1 MQVLLPDGNPLELED
16 GATGLDA
23 ARAIGQRLA
32 RDTIAVEV
40 DGELHDL
47 RLPLPEGARFRV
59 LTARD
64 PEALAVLRHSTAHV
78 LAEAVTHLWPG
89 VRVAI
94 GPAIDDGFYYDFEFP
109 EPVSADDLGRIEE
122 EMRRILAAEHPF
134 VHTDGVDK
142 AQLAEQFRGE
152 DQPYKLELV
161 EALADGDISVYD
173 QDGFEDLCRGPHLQ
187 TTKPIKAFKLLSM
200 AGAYWRGDSS
210 KPMLTRIYGTVFFDQ
225 QSLDDHL
232 ERLEQARRRDH
243 RRIGRELHLY
253 HSSEVSPG
261 GPFWHPRGMIV
272 WNELTALW
280 RELNRA
286 RGYQEVRT
294 PILYSAD
301 LWKQSGHWD
310 KFRDDMF
317 FTQKDDRLLG
327 LKPMNCPAHVQ
338 IYAAGQ
344 RSYRDLPLRLAEQG
358 IVHRDEPSG
367 ALHGLMRVIH
377 ITQDD
382 AHIFCTHEQVQ
393 DEVIG
398 CLELAQTIYDIFGL
412 DLRIE
417 LSTRPENRIGDD
429 ALWDDAEAAL
439 EGALA
444 AVGVEYALNEGD
456 GAFYGPKIDLHMT
469 DSIGRSWQ
477 MGTIQ
482 LDYQMPE
489 RFEITYAG
497 DDNAE
502 HRPAMVHRALFGSF
516 ERFIGILIEHFAGA
530 FPLWIAPLQV
540 SVLPVADRHNEYAQS
555 VVDELVGAGI
565 RAEAD
570 TRSESVGRKIAE
582 AEVQRV
588 PYILVVGDR
597 EADAGNVSV
606 RRRGEGDLGARSV
619 ADLREA
625 LLLEISTRAVQLLSS
640 GLDRLRPLCCLR
652 NKEGQTLD
660 RSITNRARSPR
671 YTSRACSIGRP
682 PASRVT
688 RVTRIAG
695 APGRVRRCSASSS
708 SHAVGSIVSCALVG
722 STP

>member
-40 DGELHDL
+40 DGELRDL
-47 RLPLPEGARFRV
+47 RLPLPDGSRFRV

-134 VHTDGVDK
+134 VRTDGVDK

-161 EALADGDISVYD
+161 EALADGEISVYD

-210 KPMLTRIYGTVFFDQ
+210 KPMLTRIYGTAFFDQ

-261 GPFWHPRGMIV
+261 GPFWHPRGMVV

-280 RELNRA
+280 RQLNRE

-317 FTQKDDRLLG
+317 FTQKADRLLG

-439 EGALA
+439 QGALQ

-497 DDNAE
+497 EDNAE

-540 SVLPVADRHNEYAQS
+540 SVLPVADRHNGYAQS
-555 VVDELVGAGI
+555 VVDELAAAGI

-588 PYILVVGDR
+588 PCILVVGDR
-597 EADAGNVSV
+597 EAEAGTVSV

-619 ADLREA
+619 IDLREA
-625 LLLEISTRAVQLLSS
+625 LVLEIATRSL
-640 GLDRLRPLCCLR
+640 
-652 NKEGQTLD
+652 
-660 RSITNRARSPR
+660 
-671 YTSRACSIGRP
+671 
-682 PASRVT
+682 PAS
-688 RVTRIAG
+688 AQ
-695 APGRVRRCSASSS
+695 
-708 SHAVGSIVSCALVG
+708 
-722 STP
+722 

>member
-40 DGELHDL
+40 DGELRDL
-47 RLPLPEGARFRV
+47 RLPLPDGSRFRV

-78 LAEAVTHLWPG
+78 LADAVTHLWPG

-134 VHTDGVDK
+134 VRTDGVDK

-152 DQPYKLELV
+152 DQPYKRELV
-161 EALADGDISVYD
+161 EALADGEISVYD

-210 KPMLTRIYGTVFFDQ
+210 KPMLTRIYGTAFFDQ

-280 RELNRA
+280 RELNRE

-439 EGALA
+439 QGALQ

-489 RFEITYAG
+489 RFAITYAG
-497 DDNAE
+497 EDNAE

-540 SVLPVADRHNEYAQS
+540 SVLPVADRHNGYAQS
-555 VVDELVGAGI
+555 VVDELAAAGI

-588 PYILVVGDR
+588 PCILVVGDR
-597 EADAGNVSV
+597 EAEAGTVSV

-625 LLLEISTRAVQLLSS
+625 LVLEIATRAL
-640 GLDRLRPLCCLR
+640 
-652 NKEGQTLD
+652 
-660 RSITNRARSPR
+660 
-671 YTSRACSIGRP
+671 
-682 PASRVT
+682 PAS
-688 RVTRIAG
+688 AQ
-695 APGRVRRCSASSS
+695 
-708 SHAVGSIVSCALVG
+708 
-722 STP
+722 

>member
-40 DGELHDL
+40 DGELRDL
-47 RLPLPEGARFRV
+47 RLPLPDGARFRV

-134 VHTDGVDK
+134 VRTDGVDK

-210 KPMLTRIYGTVFFDQ
+210 KPMLTRIYGTAFFDQ

-280 RELNRA
+280 RELNRE

-497 DDNAE
+497 EDNAE

-588 PYILVVGDR
+588 PCILVVGDR
-597 EADAGNVSV
+597 EAEAGNVSV

-625 LLLEISTRAVQLLSS
+625 LLLEISTRASSSRVGRQRLLPRKRSDPRQIDHEPRTVAAVHVP
-640 GLDRLRPLCCLR
+640 GVLDR
-652 NKEGQTLD
+652 
-660 RSITNRARSPR
+660 
-671 YTSRACSIGRP
+671 
-682 PASRVT
+682 ASA
-688 RVTRIAG
+688 RIAG
-695 APGRVRRCSASSS
+695 DPGDQDRRRTGARSQVQASSS
-708 SHAVGSIVSCALVG
+708 SQAVGSIVSCALVG

>member
-40 DGELHDL
+40 DGELRDL
-47 RLPLPEGARFRV
+47 RLPLPDGSRFRV

-109 EPVSADDLGRIEE
+109 EPVSADDLGRIED

-134 VHTDGVDK
+134 VRTDGVDK

-161 EALADGDISVYD
+161 EALADGEISVYD

-210 KPMLTRIYGTVFFDQ
+210 KPMLTRIYGTAFFDQ
-225 QSLDDHL
+225 QALDDHL

-243 RRIGRELHLY
+243 RRIGRDLHLY

-280 RELNRA
+280 RELNRE

-429 ALWDDAEAAL
+429 ALWDAAEAAL
-439 EGALA
+439 QGALE

-497 DDNAE
+497 EDNAE

-540 SVLPVADRHNEYAQS
+540 SVLPVADRHNGYAQS
-555 VVDELVGAGI
+555 VVDELAAAGI

-588 PYILVVGDR
+588 PCILVVGDR
-597 EADAGNVSV
+597 EAEAATVSV
-606 RRRGEGDLGARSV
+606 RRRGEGDLGARTV

-625 LLLEISTRAVQLLSS
+625 LVLEIATRSL
-640 GLDRLRPLCCLR
+640 
-652 NKEGQTLD
+652 
-660 RSITNRARSPR
+660 
-671 YTSRACSIGRP
+671 
-682 PASRVT
+682 PAS
-688 RVTRIAG
+688 AQ
-695 APGRVRRCSASSS
+695 
-708 SHAVGSIVSCALVG
+708 
-722 STP
+722 

>member
-1 MQVLLPDGNPLELED
+1 MAQH
-16 GATGLDA
+16 
-23 ARAIGQRLA
+23 GQRLG
-32 RDTIAVEV
+32 IAGGQHAEP
-40 DGELHDL
+40 
-47 RLPLPEGARFRV
+47 R
-59 LTARD
+59 
-64 PEALAVLRHSTAHV
+64 AVRERQPQV
-78 LAEAVTHLWPG
+78 
-89 VRVAI
+89 
-94 GPAIDDGFYYDFEFP
+94 
-109 EPVSADDLGRIEE
+109 
-122 EMRRILAAEHPF
+122 
-134 VHTDGVDK
+134 

-161 EALADGDISVYD
+161 EALADGEISVYD

-210 KPMLTRIYGTVFFDQ
+210 KPMLTRIYGTAFFDQ

-280 RELNRA
+280 RELNRE

-439 EGALA
+439 QGALQ

-497 DDNAE
+497 EDNAE

-540 SVLPVADRHNEYAQS
+540 SVLPVADRHNGYAQS
-555 VVDELVGAGI
+555 VVDELAAAGI

-588 PYILVVGDR
+588 PCILVVGDR
-597 EADAGNVSV
+597 EAEAGTVSV

-625 LLLEISTRAVQLLSS
+625 LLLEIATRAL
-640 GLDRLRPLCCLR
+640 
-652 NKEGQTLD
+652 
-660 RSITNRARSPR
+660 
-671 YTSRACSIGRP
+671 
-682 PASRVT
+682 PAS
-688 RVTRIAG
+688 AQ
-695 APGRVRRCSASSS
+695 
-708 SHAVGSIVSCALVG
+708 
-722 STP
+722 

>member
-134 VHTDGVDK
+134 VRTDGVDK

-280 RELNRA
+280 RELNRE

-327 LKPMNCPAHVQ
+327 LKPMNCPA
-338 IYAAGQ
+338 AC
-344 RSYRDLPLRLAEQG
+344 P
-358 IVHRDEPSG
+358 
-367 ALHGLMRVIH
+367 
-377 ITQDD
+377 
-382 AHIFCTHEQVQ
+382 
-393 DEVIG
+393 
-398 CLELAQTIYDIFGL
+398 
-412 DLRIE
+412 DLRG
-417 LSTRPENRIGDD
+417 R
-429 ALWDDAEAAL
+429 
-439 EGALA
+439 A
-444 AVGVEYALNEGD
+444 AVVSRSAAAARRAGHRAPGRAVR
-456 GAFYGPKIDLHMT
+456 GAARPD
-469 DSIGRSWQ
+469 
-477 MGTIQ
+477 
-482 LDYQMPE
+482 
-489 RFEITYAG
+489 AG
-497 DDNAE
+497 DPHHPGRRAHLLHPRAGAGRGDRLPRARPDDLR
-502 HRPAMVHRALFGSF
+502 HLRPRPADRALDPAR
-516 ERFIGILIEHFAGA
+516 E
-530 FPLWIAPLQV
+530 P
-540 SVLPVADRHNEYAQS
+540 DRRRRA
-555 VVDELVGAGI
+555 VG
-565 RAEAD
+565 
-570 TRSESVGRKIAE
+570 
-582 AEVQRV
+582 
-588 PYILVVGDR
+588 
-597 EADAGNVSV
+597 
-606 RRRGEGDLGARSV
+606 RRRGGA
-619 ADLREA
+619 A
-625 LLLEISTRAVQLLSS
+625 RAHW
-640 GLDRLRPLCCLR
+640 
-652 NKEGQTLD
+652 
-660 RSITNRARSPR
+660 
-671 YTSRACSIGRP
+671 
-682 PASRVT
+682 
-688 RVTRIAG
+688 
-695 APGRVRRCSASSS
+695 RRSASS
-708 SHAVGSIVSCALVG
+708 
-722 STP
+722 TR

>member
-47 RLPLPEGARFRV
+47 RLPLPEGSRFRV

-134 VHTDGVDK
+134 VRTDGVDK

-161 EALADGDISVYD
+161 EALADGEISVYD

-210 KPMLTRIYGTVFFDQ
+210 KPMLTRIYGTAFFDQ

-280 RELNRA
+280 RELNRE

-497 DDNAE
+497 EDNAE

-540 SVLPVADRHNEYAQS
+540 SVLPVADRHNE
-555 VVDELVGAGI
+555 L
-565 RAEAD
+565 RA
-570 TRSESVGRKIAE
+570 VGRRRTRRRRGSGPRRTPARSPSAARSRRPRCSASPASWWSAIARPRP
-582 AEVQRV
+582 AT
-588 PYILVVGDR
+588 
-597 EADAGNVSV
+597 VSV
-606 RRRGEGDLGARSV
+606 RRQGRGRSGCPV
-619 ADLREA
+619 
-625 LLLEISTRAVQLLSS
+625 
-640 GLDRLRPLCCLR
+640 G
-652 NKEGQTLD
+652 G
-660 RSITNRARSPR
+660 RSPR
-671 YTSRACSIGRP
+671 GARP
-682 PASRVT
+682 GNLATRSLPASAQSYLT
-688 RVTRIAG
+688 
-695 APGRVRRCSASSS
+695 
-708 SHAVGSIVSCALVG
+708 GSDPS
-722 STP
+722 